1 MKSNKIFSGLF
12 LFSLKTC
19 CFPFTLKIYAPEV
32 FSSFYAIK
40 KTKHQK
46 LLQGHLNPPSVT
58 TQGERDWFSQGLLHH
73 SFPASIGKYSV
84 CQEGTIFWLLQHFG
98 CSDVKQIAEP
108 TAWSPLYM
116 QDSLPTLRYPIN
128 TSSMC
133 TMMSKGWEGFF
144 CSRSYS

>member
-1 MKSNKIFSGLF
+1 MSEKQQNFLWSFSLFFEIMLFSVYPEHLCTRGFLLF
-12 LFSLKTC
+12 LCYLKNS
-19 CFPFTLKIYAPEV
+19 A
-32 FSSFYAIK
+32 
-40 KTKHQK
+40 
-46 LLQGHLNPPSVT
+46 NPPSVT

-84 CQEGTIFWLLQHFG
+84 CQECTRFWLLQHFG

-108 TAWSPLYM
+108 TAWSPLDM
-116 QDSLPTLRYPIN
+116 QDSLPTPRYPIN

-133 TMMSKGWEGFF
+133 TMMSKGWEGSF